1 MAVNSYKDDEK
12 LTEKSKAVTLKRLFS
27 YLLAYKWQI
36 LLVLVL
42 MFYGVAISLLNPI
55 MIESA
60 IDRYIGNNNIPGLF
74 RLMGIA
80 LILNLFVVLAMKIR
94 MYIMAKVCNNIL
106 LTIRQQLYT
115 HIQKLD
121 FAFFDSRPTGKILS
135 RIIGDINSLK
145 DVLSNSVTTLIPDMI
160 TVIAVVGIMFT
171 KNPKLAAASDQYAVH
186 GIRHVFH

>member
-1 MAVNSYKDDEK
+1 MADPSGTCPE
-12 LTEKSKAVTLKRLFS
+12 
-27 YLLAYKWQI
+27 
-36 LLVLVL
+36 
-42 MFYGVAISLLNPI
+42 FYGVAISLLNPI

-145 DVLSNSVTTLIPDMI
+145 DVLSNSVTTLIPDR
-160 TVIAVVGIMFT
+160 
-171 KNPKLAAASDQYAVH
+171 S
-186 GIRHVFH
+186 R